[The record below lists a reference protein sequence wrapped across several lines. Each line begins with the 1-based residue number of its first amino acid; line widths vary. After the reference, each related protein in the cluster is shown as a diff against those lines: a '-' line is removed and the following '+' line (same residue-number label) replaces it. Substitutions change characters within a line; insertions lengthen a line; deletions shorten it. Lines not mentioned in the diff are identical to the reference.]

1 MYVSVVHTR
10 KVGMFSI
17 AILQTEA
24 SRPLSITP
32 NRCTSSLPM
41 RNGTSAP
48 GPSQKKIHREI
59 LSLPMSLVMTAEE
72 IRFVTDTVNA

>member
-1 MYVSVVHTR
+1 
-10 KVGMFSI
+10 
-17 AILQTEA
+17 
-24 SRPLSITP
+24 
-32 NRCTSSLPM
+32 M